1 MFNVALLIQS
11 VSLLVAETNFDI
23 HSKNVNVY
31 ADENQLQQV
40 LVNLIK
46 NAVEA
51 MQGDTKGQITIDYHK
66 RR

>member
-51 MQGDTKGQITIDYHK
+51 MQGDRKVK
-66 RR
+66 